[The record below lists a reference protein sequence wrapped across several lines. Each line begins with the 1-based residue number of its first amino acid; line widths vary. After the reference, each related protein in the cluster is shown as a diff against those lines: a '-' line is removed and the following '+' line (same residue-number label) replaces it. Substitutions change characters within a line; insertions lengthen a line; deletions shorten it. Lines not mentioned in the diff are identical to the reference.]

1 MVIGITGG
9 VGCGKSTVLTIL
21 EKDFGCHIIE
31 ADKVGHLVMQRGEAY
46 RDIVNVFGNGILGE
60 NYEIDRQKLGGIVF
74 RDKEKLEKLNHIVHP
89 AVKSYIKNEIKQVQK
104 ADPGAVIVV
113 EAALLIEDNYQEFCD
128 EIWYIYTKEEE
139 RFRRLEQS
147 RGYTEEKTRS
157 IMKNQLTEEE
167 FLRHCDKRIDNSYD
181 VKNTYHQIEKLFD
194 Y

>member
-113 EAALLIEDNYQEFCD
+113 EAALLIEDNYQELCD